1 MAKAQN
7 LLALAY
13 DYPEQGRCHKR
24 AKAGEEERR
33 LPLGGITLK
42 GRNERL
48 E

>member
-24 AKAGEEERR
+24 AKPGEEERR
-33 LPLGGITLK
+33 LPLSGIALK
-42 GRNERL
+42 SRDERL